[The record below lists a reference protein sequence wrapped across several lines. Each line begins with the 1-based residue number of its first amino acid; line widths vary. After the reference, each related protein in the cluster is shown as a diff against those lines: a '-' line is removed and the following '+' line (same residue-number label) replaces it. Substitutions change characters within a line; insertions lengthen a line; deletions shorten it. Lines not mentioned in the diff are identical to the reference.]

1 MDKIKIGVMGAC
13 GKMGQEICKTILD
26 DSALELAAAIDV
38 INQGYDIGLLVGRPR
53 VGVCIETNFN
63 NLIQSTKLDVLV
75 DFTNAQALL
84 NNVPKALSRGINMV
98 IGTTGL
104 TSQEIENIQI
114 MAMNNKVGVIIAPNF
129 AIGALLMIRFAKEAA
144 KYFPHIEIIEKHH
157 DQKLDAPSGTAIK
170 TLEEISKV
178 RMPLKQGNP
187 KEYEKISRVRGGDYQ
202 GIKVHSMRLPGLI
215 AHQEIV
221 FGGIGQTLTIIHDS
235 LSRESFM
242 PGIILAC
249 KKVISLKGL
258 VYGLENILPDSN

>member
-13 GKMGQEICKTILD
+13 GKMGQEICRTILD
-26 DSALELAAAIDV
+26 DSDLELAAAIDV
-38 INQGYDIGLLVGRPR
+38 INQGYDIGLLVGRPK

-63 NLIQSTKLDVLV
+63 NLVQSIKLDVLV

-84 NNVPKALSRGINMV
+84 NNVPKALSQGINLV

-104 TSQEIENIQI
+104 TSEEIEDIQK
-114 MAMNNKVGVIIAPNF
+114 MAEDNNAGVFIAPNF
-129 AIGALLMIRFAKEAA
+129 AIGAVLMIKFAKEAA
-144 KYFPHIEIIEKHH
+144 KYLPHIEIIEKHH

-170 TLEEISKV
+170 TLEEISKI
-178 RMPLKQGNP
+178 RMPLVQGNP

-215 AHQEIV
+215 AHQEII
-221 FGGIGQTLTIIHDS
+221 FGGVGQTLTIKHDS

-249 KKVISLKGL
+249 KKVITWKGL
-258 VYGLENILPDSN
+258 VYGLENILPDA